1 MIQFLSA
8 LLIDSQN
15 VAILSD
21 SWQRITDYVVY
32 MPMDCSYDGVQN
44 ISRWETYIVPVD
56 SPYGIAEQN
65 RAENIANSS
74 SEMPGVGYIDEVLSD
89 RIRRRGCVPLEEN
102 LTIEIF
108 P

>member
-8 LLIDSQN
+8 LLIDSQQ

-44 ISRWETYIVPVD
+44 ISRWEAYIVPVAY
-56 SPYGIAEQN
+56 PYSNAEQN

-74 SEMPGVGYIDEVLSD
+74 LEMPGVGYIDDVLSA
-89 RIRRRGCVPLEEN
+89 RIRRQGCVPLEEN
-102 LTIEIF
+102 LFIEIF